1 MILRKKIANEDRE
14 KTKMTKNLTMKK
26 QQKMIFQ
33 TLNLLI

>member
-1 MILRKKIANEDRE
+1 MILRKKIANENRKE
-14 KTKMTKNLTMKK
+14 TKMTKNLTMRK